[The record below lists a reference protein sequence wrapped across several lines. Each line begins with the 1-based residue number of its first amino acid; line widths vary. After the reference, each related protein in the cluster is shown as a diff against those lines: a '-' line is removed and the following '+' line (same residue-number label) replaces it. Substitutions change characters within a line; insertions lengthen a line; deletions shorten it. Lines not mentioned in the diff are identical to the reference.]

1 MRSSTTRRLAAAPVA
16 LLLALPIAVGT
27 LACAGEAPDTSLQ
40 DRVSETPLGGEAL
53 IQRKRDLDRTFGDLL
68 HFHVTMTSLI
78 DRNDSRAI
86 TLFDDFLSTYMGE
99 HLDPM
104 LRSQW
109 QSKHPELAAV
119 DASLRFAKAELL
131 IQMRYPRRVQQ
142 TIDDIEDRFPGREAL
157 LIEYP
162 IGRQGTLGDG
172 LEILKD
178 RKWKG

>member
-1 MRSSTTRRLAAAPVA
+1 MRSSTTRQLTIVVA
-16 LLLALPIAVGT
+16 SAITFAT
-27 LACAGEAPDTSLQ
+27 LACAGGVPATNLHHQ
-40 DRVSETPLGGEAL
+40 VSETPLGGEAL

-68 HFHVTMTSLI
+68 HFHTTLVSLV

-86 TLFDDFLSTYMGE
+86 TLFDQFLATYMGE
-99 HLDPM
+99 YLDPM
-104 LRSQW
+104 LRSKW

-142 TIDDIEDRFPGREAL
+142 TIDDIEKRFEGRDSL

-172 LEILKD
+172 LTTLKD